1 MAIAYET
8 STNKIQRAQELAINT
23 ADNTDV
29 MELAESLLLLSEQ
42 QPTSDTLSID
52 APKQPIIIREINES
66 RGVETKP
73 IPTHPIPN
81 PAEFENPNTEP
92 QGEKDNADNSD
103 KTVIYNPEEDE
114 TDPHNETAVT
124 KGTKYYKTNRY
135 LQSKKS
141 NNQVPEEE
149 GHVFSGRPTT
159 TVDRLA

>member
-1 MAIAYET
+1 MNHEELKQNRYQHT
-8 STNKIQRAQELAINT
+8 QSLIQQ
-23 ADNTDV
+23 
-29 MELAESLLLLSEQ
+29 SL
-42 QPTSDTLSID
+42 
-52 APKQPIIIREINES
+52 K
-66 RGVETKP
+66 
-73 IPTHPIPN
+73 
-81 PAEFENPNTEP
+81 NPNTEP